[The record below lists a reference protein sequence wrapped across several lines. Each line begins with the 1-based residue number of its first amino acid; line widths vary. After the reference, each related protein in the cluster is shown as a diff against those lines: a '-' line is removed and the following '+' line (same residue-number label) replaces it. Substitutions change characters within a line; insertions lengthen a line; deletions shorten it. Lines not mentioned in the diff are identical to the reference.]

1 MRAESELNRP
11 REVKI
16 SDVFPDLEGKKGADK
31 YFYWDDQLPILQNLY
46 NNLAKDGVFELAENV
61 TQRGLRYVS
70 GRHSK
75 DRKKSA
81 EFIVGRLTAERY
93 EKNKS
98 YAEREEAIM
107 SDLFDELSKVRRS
120 GRNKELSVLH
130 AMYRYAQQEY
140 VLGLKGRI
148 STAERLALSAKKKH
162 SDEMLA
168 RRETIYERKVAEDRA
183 LQVGPLKA
191 EIDMLQDANA
201 ALQKENEQLKAE
213 NKSIKQ
219 SFKTLKSIIYRLLMI
234 TPHTKKFA
242 ENLSKNWKLDHV
254 AVTDSLMAD
263 LKTLKGG
270 ASASLR
276 GQKSTL
282 FSGLKVKEVKVD
294 EEPEKSESRP
304 NKKAT

>member
-1 MRAESELNRP
+1 MRAEDELDHPRKVKVSE
-11 REVKI
+11 
-16 SDVFPDLEGKKGADK
+16 VFPHLEGMKGADK
-31 YFYWDDQLPILQNLY
+31 FFYWNDKLPILQNLY
-46 NNLAKDGVFELAENV
+46 NNLAKDGSFELAMNV

-70 GRHSK
+70 GKHSK

-81 EFIVGRLTAERY
+81 KFVVERLTAERY
-93 EKNKS
+93 EQNKS
-98 YAEREEAIM
+98 YPKREEDIM
-107 SDLFDELSKVRRS
+107 SDLFDELSKVSRS

-148 STAERLALSAKKKH
+148 GIAEKLALRAKGKH
-162 SDEMLA
+162 VDEMSAHELTA
-168 RRETIYERKVAEDRA
+168 QQRAIAENQA
-183 LQVGPLKA
+183 MQVGPLKA
-191 EIDMLQDANA
+191 EIDGLKDENARLQR
-201 ALQKENEQLKAE
+201 ENEQLKDE

-219 SFKTLKSIIYRLLMI
+219 SFKTLKSIVYRLLMV
-234 TPHTKKFA
+234 TPHTKKIA
-242 ENLSKNWKLDHV
+242 ENLAKNWKLDHV
-254 AVTDSLMAD
+254 AVTDSLKAD

-282 FSGLKVKEVKVD
+282 FSGLKVKEVKVV
-294 EEPEKSESRP
+294 EKPEKSENRP